1 MNTTTGTCEIEYDFA
16 LSVGGVSE
24 LISAIEDALFQA
36 GCDDATVSMQYGRL
50 YIEFSRSAL
59 SLEDAIIS
67 AINDVRNANIGAEV
81 LRVDTIVRGLQ
92 HQ

>member
-1 MNTTTGTCEIEYDFA
+1 MNPTTPTCETEYDFA
-16 LSVGGVSE
+16 LIVGGVSE
-24 LISAIEDALFQA
+24 LTSAVEDALFQA
-36 GCDDATVSMQYGRL
+36 GCDDATVSMQHGRL

-67 AINDVRNANIGAEV
+67 AINDVRNANIGADV

>member
-1 MNTTTGTCEIEYDFA
+1 MEYDFA
-16 LSVGGVSE
+16 LIVGGVGE
-24 LISAIEDALFQA
+24 LTSAVEDALFQA

-50 YIEFSRSAL
+50 YIEFSRSAV
-59 SLEDAIIS
+59 SLEDAIID
-67 AINDVRNANIGAEV
+67 AIHDVRQAKIGAEI

>member
-1 MNTTTGTCEIEYDFA
+1 MNPTTQTCEIKFDFA
-16 LSVGGVSE
+16 LIVGGVSE
-24 LISAIEDALFQA
+24 LTSAVEDALFQA

-67 AINDVRNANIGAEV
+67 AIDDVRKAKIGAEV

>member
-1 MNTTTGTCEIEYDFA
+1 MNPTTRTCETEYDFA
-16 LSVGGVSE
+16 LIVGGVSE
-24 LISAIEDALFQA
+24 LTSAIEDSFFQA
-36 GCDDATVSMQYGRL
+36 GCDDATVSMQNGRL

>member
-1 MNTTTGTCEIEYDFA
+1 MNPTTQTCEMEYDFA
-16 LSVGGVSE
+16 LIVGGVSE
-24 LISAIEDALFQA
+24 LTSAVEDALFQA

-50 YIEFSRSAL
+50 YIEFSRLAV
-59 SLEDAIIS
+59 SLEDAIVS
-67 AINDVRNANIGAEV
+67 AIHDVRKAKIGAEV